1 MSSDAQSILGN
12 NEKAATGIDAIMAG
26 RVRGSFSVRTSKY
39 WFIKIF
45 YIEIYCFLSLLSLWT
60 SGMHLLP
67 YAHCVKTALVCT
79 PPSSLPSCPMCCSQ
93 TENGNIRYSALKF
106 NDRNKSTDPRQR
118 LTRLLSVASLSRK
131 YVRACQ
137 AFFFLERTFAIT
149 QSVHVYVFYCNSS
162 LLQSAPFF
170 FFLGFLSS
178 TADAV
183 LLERPCLSTAPFSS
197 TAKLLERKRDDS
209 FFFFFLLLCTSN

>member
-1 MSSDAQSILGN
+1 
-12 NEKAATGIDAIMAG
+12 
-26 RVRGSFSVRTSKY
+26 
-39 WFIKIF
+39 
-45 YIEIYCFLSLLSLWT
+45 
-60 SGMHLLP
+60 MHLLP
-67 YAHCVKTALVCT
+67 YAHCVATALVCT

-106 NDRNKSTDPRQR
+106 NDRNKSTYPRQR

-137 AFFFLERTFAIT
+137 AFFFGADVCYHPKCACVCYFIAI
-149 QSVHVYVFYCNSS
+149 HRYYS
-162 LLQSAPFF
+162 LHHFF
-170 FFLGFLSS
+170 FFWGFLSS

-209 FFFFFLLLCTSN
+209 FFFFFASVHQQVN

>member
-67 YAHCVKTALVCT
+67 YAHCVATALVCT

-118 LTRLLSVASLSRK
+118 LKRLLSVASLSRK

-137 AFFFLERTFAIT
+137 AFFFGADVCYHQKCACVCILLQFIAIT
-149 QSVHVYVFYCNSS
+149 VCTI
-162 LLQSAPFF
+162 FF
-170 FFLGFLSS
+170 FGGFSFVNCRCCITRATMLVHCPLSLHSEASWTQKRWFFL
-178 TADAV
+178 
-183 LLERPCLSTAPFSS
+183 
-197 TAKLLERKRDDS
+197 
-209 FFFFFLLLCTSN
+209 FFFLLLCTSK

>member
-1 MSSDAQSILGN
+1 
-12 NEKAATGIDAIMAG
+12 
-26 RVRGSFSVRTSKY
+26 
-39 WFIKIF
+39 
-45 YIEIYCFLSLLSLWT
+45 
-60 SGMHLLP
+60 MHFLP
-67 YAHCVKTALVCT
+67 YAHCVATALVYT
-79 PPSSLPSCPMCCSQ
+79 PLSSLASCPMCCSQ

-131 YVRACQ
+131 HVRACQ

-170 FFLGFLSS
+170 FFFWVFFRQLPMLYYSSDHACPLPPFPPQRSFLN
-178 TADAV
+178 
-183 LLERPCLSTAPFSS
+183 
-197 TAKLLERKRDDS
+197 AKEMILS
-209 FFFFFLLLCTSN
+209 FFFWLLCTSN

>member
-1 MSSDAQSILGN
+1 
-12 NEKAATGIDAIMAG
+12 
-26 RVRGSFSVRTSKY
+26 
-39 WFIKIF
+39 
-45 YIEIYCFLSLLSLWT
+45 
-60 SGMHLLP
+60 MHLLP
-67 YAHCVKTALVCT
+67 YAHCVATALVCT

-93 TENGNIRYSALKF
+93 TENGNIRCSALKF
-106 NDRNKSTDPRQR
+106 NDSNKSTDPRQR

-131 YVRACQ
+131 HVRACQ

-170 FFLGFLSS
+170 YFFLGFLSS

-209 FFFFFLLLCTSN
+209 FFFFFCFCAPATKLTRSLPLLFSPYNSINQ